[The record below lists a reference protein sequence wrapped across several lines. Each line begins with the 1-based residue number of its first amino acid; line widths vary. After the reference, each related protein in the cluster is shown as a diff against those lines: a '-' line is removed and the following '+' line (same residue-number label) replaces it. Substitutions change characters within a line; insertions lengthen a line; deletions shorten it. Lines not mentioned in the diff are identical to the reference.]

1 MNKTLSIGLAG
12 FSFTI
17 EEHAYIKL
25 SDYLAAL
32 RNTLDAN
39 EADEVMHDIEI
50 RMVEI
55 FKETLGKREVINDE
69 DVEKVMAQ
77 IGAPEKIEEQEKA
90 YYSESTSTRKD
101 EKASN
106 FSGQKQLFRDS
117 ENGKIGGV
125 CAGLA
130 NYFRIDAV
138 WLRLIFVFLVATKGF
153 GVLLYV
159 ILWIVLPQAKTA
171 SDYLKMKGKPINFDN
186 LKEESGKIVQFA
198 NESGQKIGQ
207 AFQSQKGNIDNV
219 GHVLLSIVRIFFAIF
234 FAILG
239 LSFLLGSFAF
249 FGINFGSDAVNVPEG
264 IAFFLGNDMPNFF
277 LITILVLTLLIPAI
291 IFTLI
296 SIKLFAPNSKLRY
309 TGYVIGALVFLW
321 FGLLLIGGFTATKMF
336 TKYSGDND
344 ETQNI
349 AINTKSDSILVDVKK
364 VEIPA
369 NYKSYFG
376 DYFSDGKTIYQQDY
390 PYIEVKHQNIAQPYL
405 IIKREARGYNQ
416 AIQLKVPVE
425 IIDNKILLP
434 NYFMYSYRDR
444 MRHYNANYQLVVPK
458 NFKVIKVGDRINMD
472 DDAHKD
478 EDGNSDETD
487 YNYMNGL
494 IKVKKTTNTIDM
506 SSESDSIIIN
516 GKKVGKDQ
524 AESYVKKV
532 ITNPANSKDV
542 KIDVNA
548 SDNKS
553 QITIKTK

>member
-55 FKETLGKREVINDE
+55 FKETLGKREVINDD
-69 DVEKVMAQ
+69 DVEKVIAQ
-77 IGAPEKIEEQEKA
+77 IGAPEQIEEQEKA
-90 YYSESTSTRKD
+90 YYSEQTSSTKKEERTS
-101 EKASN
+101 A
-106 FSGQKQLFRDS
+106 FSGQKQLFRDP

-130 NYFRIDAV
+130 NYFGIDPV
-138 WLRLIFVFLVATKGF
+138 WIRLLLIFFVIMKGF
-153 GVLLYV
+153 GILLYV

-186 LKEESGKIVQFA
+186 LKEESGKIVHFA
-198 NESGQKIGQ
+198 NESSQKLGQ

-234 FAILG
+234 FGILG
-239 LSFLLGSFAF
+239 ISCLLGSFAF
-249 FGINFGSDAVNVPEG
+249 FGISFGSDAVNVPEG
-264 IAFFLGNDMPNFF
+264 ISFFLGNDMPNFL

-291 IFTLI
+291 IFMLI

-349 AINTKSDSILVDVKK
+349 AINTTSDSILVDVKK

-376 DYFSDGKTIYQQDY
+376 DYFSDGKMIYQEDY
-390 PYIEVKHQNIAQPYL
+390 PYIEVKHQNVDQPYL
-405 IIKREARGYNQ
+405 IVKREARGYNQ
-416 AIQLKVPVE
+416 PIQLKVPVE
-425 IIDNKILLP
+425 IRDNKILLP
-434 NYFMYSYRDR
+434 NYFIYSYRDR
-444 MRHYNANYQLVVPK
+444 MRHYNANYQLIVPK
-458 NFKVIKVGDRINMD
+458 NFKVIKLGDRINFD
-472 DDAHKD
+472 DDMNKD
-478 EDGNSDETD
+478 EDDNDNSDD
-487 YNYMNGL
+487 ADNSANININGTS
-494 IKVKKTTNTIDM
+494 INIPSND
-506 SSESDSIIIN
+506 SDSIIIN
-516 GKKVGKDQ
+516 GKKVGKDE

-532 ITNPANSKDV
+532 ILNPKNINGV
-542 KIDVNA
+542 NIDVN
-548 SDNKS
+548 SDDKNNK
-553 QITIKTK
+553 IIIKTK